1 MNTPPS
7 SPIPPENPQPR
18 LRLAL
23 LALSAVALI
32 TTLLLVYS
40 YLNLRADTEQ
50 NALSSAEAQAR
61 TAAAQIDAA
70 FTEVMAIADHLADDL
85 SAGAFPYDQIQER
98 LQTEVTERPD
108 IDGIAVTFEPFVYD
122 SELRLYQHYVYREN
136 GAFDVLD
143 GATYDYTT
151 PPGTDGAQTAWYHAP
166 LENGAMWNEP
176 FMATGAGKILIEYGV
191 PFYRVGED
199 HTPENA
205 AGLVTIDYSVQDM
218 RVLMTALELGATGYG
233 FVITPSG
240 TFLAHPIGEYVVN
253 QSIFGLADEM
263 GIAELRASADRALS
277 GEPVRISWID
287 PVTGEQSWTFFE
299 PLPSTGWV
307 MGIVLNRAELELD
320 PRENSGWLVGIAL
333 SGAATIFFFALVI
346 AYPRGF
352 STREL
357 WTISVI
363 SSGLCVALII
373 FIWGITISQHTP
385 EGVRI
390 TDRSTLSR
398 FLENVAQS
406 SGVAE
411 PPTEIPTGILIQ
423 AMEFPDPTTVRLNGY
438 IWQSY
443 PIGEDAP
450 DIDQG
455 FVLSGRIGE
464 EATIEEIQRTRIDD
478 RELIVWLIGVSLTQ
492 SFDPSM
498 FPFDDRDVDIRIT
511 PLDLDARV
519 LFTPDLESY
528 DLINPRLLPGL
539 DSSVQVLNW
548 SLQSSYFSYRQPDLG
563 TTFGV
568 PVRGASTP
576 LPELFFSVNTQRGFV
591 GPFIAYLLPAV
602 VGLLMLFAY
611 LLNERSIGD
620 KEEITSALNF
630 GAALFFVFAVLHTS
644 LRDNIGATGL
654 TYLEYL
660 YVMLYI
666 AIINVAAN
674 AFVVVRRPEWA
685 MVSFRSNL
693 IVKVLYFPVF
703 TGALLIITLMVFM
716 R

>member
-1 MNTPPS
+1 MTTS
-7 SPIPPENPQPR
+7 SVPLENPQPR
-18 LRLAL
+18 LRLFLFAL
-23 LALSAVALI
+23 AAVALTI
-32 TTLLLVYS
+32 TIVLVYA
-40 YLNLRADTEQ
+40 YLSLRAETEQ
-50 NALSSAEAQAR
+50 TALTSAEAQAR
-61 TAAAQIDAA
+61 TAADQIDAA
-70 FTEVMAIADHLADDL
+70 FADVMAIADRLADDL
-85 SAGAFPYDQIQER
+85 SAGAFPYDQVQER

-108 IDGIAVTFEPFVYD
+108 IDGLAVTFEPYVYD
-122 SELRLYQHYVYREN
+122 PELRLYQHYVYRSN

-151 PPGTDGAQTAWYHAP
+151 PPGTDGAQTAWYHTP
-166 LENGAMWNEP
+166 LENGAVWNEP
-176 FMATGAGKILIEYGV
+176 FLATGAGKTLIEYGV
-191 PFYRVGED
+191 PFYRTGAER
-199 HTPENA
+199 TRANA
-205 AGLVTIDYSVQDM
+205 AGIVTIDYSVQDM
-218 RVLMTALELGATGYG
+218 RALLTTLELGATGYG

-253 QSIFGLADEM
+253 QSIYGMADEM
-263 GIAELRASADRALS
+263 GIAELRASADRALA
-277 GEPVRISWID
+277 GEPVRIRWFD
-287 PVTGEQSWTFFE
+287 PVTGDEAWTFFE

-307 MGIVLNRAELELD
+307 LGVVLNRTEFELD
-320 PRENSGWLVGIAL
+320 ARENANRLIGIAL
-333 SGAATIFFFALVI
+333 AGAATIFFFALVI

-357 WTISVI
+357 WTLSLI
-363 SSGLCVALII
+363 SSVLCIALIV
-373 FIWGITISQHTP
+373 FIWLITITQHSP

-390 TDRSTLSR
+390 SDRATLDR
-398 FLENVAQS
+398 FLENAAQS
-406 SGVAE
+406 SGIAE

-423 AMEFPDPTTVRLNGY
+423 AMEFPDPTTARINGY

-443 PIGEDAP
+443 PVGEN
-450 DIDQG
+450 IDQG

-464 EATIEEIQRTRIDD
+464 EATIEEIQRTRIGD
-478 RELIVWLIGVSLTQ
+478 RELVVWLIGVSLIQ
-492 SFDPSM
+492 SFDPSL
-498 FPFDDRDVDIRIT
+498 FPFDDRNVDVRIT
-511 PLDLDARV
+511 PLDLDAHV
-519 LFTPDLESY
+519 LLTPDLESY

-539 DSSVQVLNW
+539 DSTVTVLNW
-548 SLQSSYFSYRQPDLG
+548 SLQSSYFSFRQPDLG
-563 TTFGV
+563 TTLGV

-576 LPELFFSVNTQRGFV
+576 LPELYFTVNTQRGFI

-660 YVMLYI
+660 YVMLYV
-666 AIINVAAN
+666 AVINVAAN
-674 AFVVVRRPEWA
+674 AFVVVRRPGWM
-685 MVSFRSNL
+685 MVSFRENL
-693 IVKVLYFPVF
+693 IVKVLYFPLF
-703 TGALLIITLMVFM
+703 TGALLIITLIVFM